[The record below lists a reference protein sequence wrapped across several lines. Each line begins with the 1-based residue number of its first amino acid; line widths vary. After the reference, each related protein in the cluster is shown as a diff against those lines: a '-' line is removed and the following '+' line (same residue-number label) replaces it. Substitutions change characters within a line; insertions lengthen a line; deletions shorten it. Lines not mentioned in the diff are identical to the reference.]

1 MAELPAPAG
10 ATPGPAVDAE
20 LVKTMQAA
28 RRTLET
34 YGLKAVA
41 ARAWTQVMQ
50 PPRIPTVVVVG
61 EIKRGK
67 SSLVNALLEHKG
79 ASPVDVDITT
89 AAFVRFVPVPD
100 SGASGDTALLFAGG
114 RRQAID
120 FAELPDWVT
129 TSGRHVR
136 DPKVEE
142 LPIGAEVA
150 MSAPLLPDCAL
161 VDTPGVG
168 GLNPKHLKLTTTA
181 ATTAN
186 ILLMTCDATS
196 EITEPELEFLKA
208 VTREVNSVLIAV
220 TKIDKVSGWEAIAE
234 QNRRLL
240 RKHAP
245 RLADA
250 PVVGVSNLLALAA
263 LETEPGQ
270 DREAALRDSGLPD
283 LAEHIVGMCA
293 SGDILFAVNGLR
305 AARSALGAVLK
316 NLDVQRSA
324 IVGGQKAVGELSS
337 EHERLQRLRNE
348 WDSEWRSVLSGN
360 LNDAQRETL
369 AFLDQKLT
377 ELKDRWKT
385 KLDKTQ
391 LDLLRKSPQLYI
403 ADMTADLE
411 LLVAEVS
418 DVYLGA
424 VAELVEKLQINAD
437 ISVDAISS
445 HVRGGGEIRRR
456 GAGIIDPQLI
466 SITLIGGRSIAPGLA
481 KALGIAAAGSAAA
494 IPLPFTLAV
503 GGVWLVVNVGY
514 RAIRSGRQELQ
525 QWLNATATKLTTD
538 VTRDVQAKNDNIR
551 PEIVNEYKQYLKAS
565 MGQLESLIA
574 EAKKA
579 AEQSH
584 TERDDSVAELDAR
597 RKSVKSVMS
606 AVDAQLSKLTES
618 QRIGSGA

>member
-1 MAELPAPAG
+1 
-10 ATPGPAVDAE
+10 
-20 LVKTMQAA
+20 
-28 RRTLET
+28 
-34 YGLKAVA
+34 
-41 ARAWTQVMQ
+41 
-50 PPRIPTVVVVG
+50 
-61 EIKRGK
+61 
-67 SSLVNALLEHKG
+67 
-79 ASPVDVDITT
+79 
-89 AAFVRFVPVPD
+89 
-100 SGASGDTALLFAGG
+100 
-114 RRQAID
+114 
-120 FAELPDWVT
+120 
-129 TSGRHVR
+129 
-136 DPKVEE
+136 
-142 LPIGAEVA
+142 
-150 MSAPLLPDCAL
+150 
-161 VDTPGVG
+161 
-168 GLNPKHLKLTTTA
+168 
-181 ATTAN
+181 
-186 ILLMTCDATS
+186 
-196 EITEPELEFLKA
+196 
-208 VTREVNSVLIAV
+208 
-220 TKIDKVSGWEAIAE
+220 
-234 QNRRLL
+234 
-240 RKHAP
+240 
-245 RLADA
+245 
-250 PVVGVSNLLALAA
+250 
-263 LETEPGQ
+263 
-270 DREAALRDSGLPD
+270 
-283 LAEHIVGMCA
+283 
-293 SGDILFAVNGLR
+293 
-305 AARSALGAVLK
+305 
-316 NLDVQRSA
+316 
-324 IVGGQKAVGELSS
+324 
-337 EHERLQRLRNE
+337 
-348 WDSEWRSVLSGN
+348 
-360 LNDAQRETL
+360 
-369 AFLDQKLT
+369 
-377 ELKDRWKT
+377 
-385 KLDKTQ
+385 
-391 LDLLRKSPQLYI
+391 
-403 ADMTADLE
+403 MTADLE